1 MQLVNQICIHCRER
15 ITRETEARFCPKCD
29 SAVHHACSERALSA
43 AASGC
48 CRACGAPAEVRQER
62 RLAREEQR
70 RESAAAGG
78 YQTVLLGVTL
88 MIGGILGSMCCTGLT
103 GGKQLMVAAG
113 AISCGVLLV
122 VVGFMQST
130 RR

>member
-15 ITRETEARFCPKCD
+15 ITREAEGRFCPRCG
-29 SAVHHACSERALSA
+29 SAVHLACSERALSA
-43 AASGC
+43 SPSGC

-62 RLAREEQR
+62 KQAREEQR
-70 RESAAAGG
+70 RESAAAQG

-103 GGKQLMVAAG
+103 GGTQLVIAGG
-113 AISCGVLLV
+113 AIFCGALLV
-122 VVGFMQST
+122 VAGFLQSA